1 MKGGI
6 GKSADE
12 KTYSSLDRPDPA
24 GDQELATG
32 AIMFS
37 EADLSNVLDVYQNLS
52 HRTLIHSTA
61 LPAVKISLQNE
72 TPLSRHEALQALDSV
87 LVQNGITMIPMGTKF
102 IKAVPSAQA
111 PLEAPPLIDLPASQL
126 PDSSSYMM
134 YIIELK
140 TNRPREVAP
149 ALQPFSKMSGASI
162 MAIDSAG
169 LLIIRDYSSNIR
181 RMLKVLEKIEVPD
194 APETPATEKKP

>member
-1 MKGGI
+1 MKGAT

-12 KTYSSLDRPDPA
+12 KTYSSLDRPDPT
-24 GDQELATG
+24 GDQELPTG
-32 AIMFS
+32 AIVFA
-37 EADLSNVLDVYQNLS
+37 EADLSHVLEVYQSLS

-87 LVQNGITMIPMGTKF
+87 LAQNGITMIPMGTKF

-111 PLEAPPLIDLPASQL
+111 STEAPPLIDLPASQL

-134 YIIELK
+134 YIVELK
-140 TNRPREVAP
+140 MARPREVAP
-149 ALQPFSKMSGASI
+149 ALQPFAKMPNSIIAVDSSGI
-162 MAIDSAG
+162 I
-169 LLIIRDYSSNIR
+169 IIRDYSANIR
-181 RMLKVLEKIEVPD
+181 RMLKVAEKIEVPD
-194 APETPATEKKP
+194 APETPPTEKKP